1 MKYDKEGN
9 RKDFPSIKEPRKK
22 VALVG
27 FASTTRH
34 LAPYDDPEWE
44 IWCLNEAHH
53 APWLRRITRWFQIH
67 QEWDFMKGGNQS
79 YEKHRDWLQEKHDF
93 PIYTQKD
100 FKQIPSGVVYP
111 LDEVVDTFLGGVKRG
126 EKVNKYFTSSYS
138 YMMALALLEDFDVI
152 GTWGFEMATDTEFR
166 YQKGSTE
173 FWMGLAAGLGKE
185 LYIPPKCQLLSGAMY
200 GWEASRM
207 INRQR
212 LEYYEKVW
220 ARKRDEQLG
229 KYQQINGKRNMLNE
243 LASKA
248 PNQAEKSVYEDQAK
262 SMFELEMR
270 ALNTANAFSGRVQM
284 IEDLI
289 KIVDMMH
296 KGEDPLAGKIPMDD
310 KSAEGDIDYDKL
322 AEESVKD
329 DDALAPG
336 APEAEFV
343 EVPPLDMKMDG

>member
-9 RKDFPSIKEPRKK
+9 RKSFSSIKEPRKK

-34 LAPYDDPEWE
+34 LAPYDDSEWE

-79 YEKHRDWLQEKHDF
+79 YEGHRKWLLEKHDF
-93 PIYTQKD
+93 PIYMQQE
-100 FKQIPSGVVYP
+100 FEQVPSCVVYP
-111 LDEVVDTFLGGVKRG
+111 LDEIVERFLGNVKRG
-126 EKVNKYFTSSYS
+126 NEVNKYFTSSYS
-138 YMMALALLEDFDVI
+138 YMMAMALLEDFDEI

-185 LYIPPKCQLLSGAMY
+185 VRITPECQLLSGAMY

-212 LEYYEKVW
+212 LEYYVGAWGK
-220 ARKRDEQLG
+220 KRDAQLA
-229 KYQQINGKRNMLNE
+229 KYQQLNGKRMMLNE

-248 PNQAEKSVYEDQAK
+248 EDQSEKDMYEEQAK
-262 SMFELEMR
+262 TMFEVEMR

-284 IEDLI
+284 LEDLV

-296 KGEDPLAGKIPMDD
+296 KGEDPLAGKIPVDD
-310 KSAEGDIDYDKL
+310 KSAEGDVNYDELIEDAEQDGRAL
-322 AEESVKD
+322 AEGV
-329 DDALAPG
+329 
-336 APEAEFV
+336 PEAEFV
-343 EVPPLDMKMDG
+343 SVPPVDWRMKA